1 MTFLDFKFSVCASL
15 KSLSLPSIVQTTTL
29 CHLDMKLLLS
39 LLLMKQTLN
48 YVVLRIEHFIS
59 MLQS

>member
-1 MTFLDFKFSVCASL
+1 
-15 KSLSLPSIVQTTTL
+15 
-29 CHLDMKLLLS
+29 LDMKLLLS